1 MTITIYIWRAG
12 QHDLGAHDTA
22 LLHSFEDAQPALYD
36 LPDGWTVEQN
46 EAGEDVI
53 FTEKKKGCDLVVQG
67 SGVAAVSADGI
78 VWLRRT
84 GSHRGDAL
92 KLARESAGLSMRQLA
107 EKAGVSVNT
116 VSLIEAGQSCPRA
129 DVLAALAKA
138 LNTTMDAIW
147 E

>member
-1 MTITIYIWRAG
+1 MTATIYIWRAEYRDPTR
-12 QHDLGAHDTA
+12 HDAA
-22 LLHSFEDAQPALYD
+22 LLHPYEDAQPALYD

-46 EAGEDVI
+46 EAGQEMICNDRG
-53 FTEKKKGCDLVVQG
+53 EGCELIVQG
-67 SGVAAVSADGI
+67 SGVAAVSSAGI

-129 DVLAALAKA
+129 DVLAALAKT
-138 LNTTMDAIW
+138 LGTTMDAIW
-147 E
+147 Q

>member
-1 MTITIYIWRAG
+1 MTATIYIWRAEYRDPIR
-12 QHDLGAHDTA
+12 HDAA
-22 LLHSFEDAQPALYD
+22 LLNPYEDAQPALYA
-36 LPDGWTVEQN
+36 LPDGWTVGKNQ
-46 EAGEDVI
+46 AGEDMI
-53 FTEKKKGCDLVVQG
+53 FTDRGEGCDLFVQG
-67 SGVAAVSADGI
+67 SGVAAISSAGI

-92 KLARESAGLSMRQLA
+92 KLARESAGMSMRQLA

-138 LNTTMDAIW
+138 LGTTMDAIW
-147 E
+147 Q

>member
-1 MTITIYIWRAG
+1 MTVTIYIWRAG
-12 QHDLGAHDTA
+12 YNDINTHDIA
-22 LLHSFEDAQPALYD
+22 LLHPFEDAQPALYD
-36 LPDGWTVEQN
+36 LPAGWTVEQN

-53 FTEKKKGCDLVVQG
+53 FTDKQKGCDLIVQG
-67 SGVAAVSADGI
+67 SSVAAVSADGI

-107 EKAGVSVNT
+107 KKAEVSAST
-116 VSLIEAGQSCPRA
+116 VSLIENGQSNPRA

-138 LNTTMDAIW
+138 LGTTMDAIW
-147 E
+147 T

>member
-1 MTITIYIWRAG
+1 MTATIYIWRAG
-12 QHDLGAHDTA
+12 RNDLGAHDIA

-36 LPDGWTVEQN
+36 LPAGWTVEQN
-46 EAGEDVI
+46 EAGEDMI
-53 FTEKKKGCDLVVQG
+53 FTDKQKGCDLVVQG
-67 SGVAAVSADGI
+67 SGVAAISADGI

-129 DVLAALAKA
+129 DVLASLAKA
-138 LNTTMDAIW
+138 LDTTMDAIW
-147 E
+147 Q

>member
-1 MTITIYIWRAG
+1 MTVTIYIWRAG
-12 QHDLGAHDTA
+12 YNDINTHDTA
-22 LLHSFEDAQPALYD
+22 LLHPFEDAQPALYD
-36 LPDGWTVEQN
+36 LPAGWTVEQN
-46 EAGEDVI
+46 EAGEKMI
-53 FTEKKKGCDLVVQG
+53 FTDKQKGCDLVVQG

-92 KLARESAGLSMRQLA
+92 KLARESVGMSMRQLA

-138 LNTTMDAIW
+138 LGTTMDAIW
-147 E
+147 Q

>member
-1 MTITIYIWRAG
+1 MTATIYIWRAG
-12 QHDLGAHDTA
+12 YNDINTHDTA
-22 LLHSFEDAQPALYD
+22 LLHPFEDAQPALYD
-36 LPDGWTVEQN
+36 LPAGWTIEQN
-46 EAGEDVI
+46 EAGEDMV
-53 FTEKKKGCDLVVQG
+53 FTDKQRGCDLIVQG

-92 KLARESAGLSMRQLA
+92 KLARESAGMSMRQLA

-116 VSLIEAGQSCPRA
+116 VSLIENGQSNPRA

-138 LNTTMDAIW
+138 LGTTMDAIW
-147 E
+147 Q

>member
-1 MTITIYIWRAG
+1 MTATIYIWRAG
-12 QHDLGAHDTA
+12 YNDINTHDMA
-22 LLHSFEDAQPALYD
+22 LLRPFEDAQPALYD
-36 LPDGWTVEQN
+36 LPAGWTVEQN
-46 EAGEDVI
+46 STGEKMI
-53 FTEKKKGCDLVVQG
+53 FTDKQKGCDLIVQG

-92 KLARESAGLSMRQLA
+92 KLARESAGMSMRQLA

-129 DVLAALAKA
+129 DVLAALAKT
-138 LNTTMDAIW
+138 LGTTMDAIW
-147 E
+147 Q

>member
-1 MTITIYIWRAG
+1 MTVTIYIWRAEYRDPTR
-12 QHDLGAHDTA
+12 HDAA
-22 LLHSFEDAQPALYD
+22 LLHPYEDAQPALYD
-36 LPDGWTVEQN
+36 LPDGWTVGKNQ
-46 EAGEDVI
+46 AGEDMI
-53 FTEKKKGCDLVVQG
+53 FTDRGEGCDLFVQG
-67 SGVAAVSADGI
+67 SGVAAISSAGI

-92 KLARESAGLSMRQLA
+92 KLARESAGMSMRQLA

-138 LNTTMDAIW
+138 LGTTMDAIW
-147 E
+147 Q

>member
-1 MTITIYIWRAG
+1 MTATIYIWRAG
-12 QHDLGAHDTA
+12 RNDMGAHDTA
-22 LLHSFEDAQPALYD
+22 FLHPFEDAQPALFD
-36 LPDGWTVEQN
+36 LPAGWTTGKLQD
-46 EAGEDVI
+46 GEDAI
-53 FTEKKKGCDLVVQG
+53 FTDKQKSCDLVVQG
-67 SGVAAVSADGI
+67 SGVAAVNADGI

-147 E
+147 Q

>member
-1 MTITIYIWRAG
+1 MTATIYIWRAG
-12 QHDLGAHDTA
+12 YNDINTHDTA
-22 LLHSFEDAQPALYD
+22 LLRPFEDAQPALYD
-36 LPDGWTVEQN
+36 LPAGWTVEQN
-46 EAGEDVI
+46 EAGEDMI
-53 FTEKKKGCDLVVQG
+53 FTDKQKGCDLIVQG

-92 KLARESAGLSMRQLA
+92 KLARESAGMSMRQLA

-138 LNTTMDAIW
+138 LGTTMDAIW
-147 E
+147 Q

>member
-1 MTITIYIWRAG
+1 MTATIYIWRAG
-12 QHDLGAHDTA
+12 RNDLGAHDIA
-22 LLHSFEDAQPALYD
+22 LLHPFEDAQSALYD
-36 LPDGWTVEQN
+36 LPAGWTVEQN
-46 EAGEDVI
+46 EAGEDMI
-53 FTEKKKGCDLVVQG
+53 FTDKQKGCDLVVQG
-67 SGVAAVSADGI
+67 GGVAAISADGI

-107 EKAGVSVNT
+107 EQAGVSVNT

-147 E
+147 Q